1 MKRNRNSDDLS
12 DAKEDAEFSRTDDKI
27 DRGIVF
33 CVASH
38 QLWIVLTCGQC
49 STVEYFVIRV
59 WKMSIGF
66 SRFNQFSMC
75 DNMIHKATH
84 FFFRETEF

>member
-49 STVEYFVIRV
+49 STFV
-59 WKMSIGF
+59 
-66 SRFNQFSMC
+66 SMTALIMPAASMKFLHLC
-75 DNMIHKATH
+75 CFA
-84 FFFRETEF
+84 